1 MRCCVALLLLLCEE
15 NRAVSFELV
24 CYFISIH
31 LSSGI
36 DIKTVAAHT
45 MFLALVYSNID
56 PHNH

>member
-1 MRCCVALLLLLCEE
+1 MALLLLLCEE